1 MTRADLLKPCPFC
14 GGRAILVFSFYGA
27 SVVRCERQRCL
38 SSGPER
44 ATDAGAIAAWNRR
57 APITL
62 DEWEDSQ

>member
-1 MTRADLLKPCPFC
+1 MTRAKMLKPCPFC

-44 ATDAGAIAAWNRR
+44 ATDAGAVAAWNRR
-57 APITL
+57 TEAK
-62 DEWEDSQ
+62 DDQ